1 MGARPGTLSAE
12 PATGRHLP
20 GTIVGVPYDPILPA
34 EYLKTLADGT
44 VKQVNPFTGTQV
56 WTIPGRANRPLGV
69 TPSVVKA
76 LDDQANRTTCA
87 FCTDRYADNPP
98 EKERSVRRG
107 AAFERRTSL
116 TLAEARAEIAEFR
129 RVPNLYEIISVDYWE
144 TNYGYRLPRYAR
156 ERCQSY
162 AASPGGR
169 EHLLDM
175 IRRRLGSRA
184 AEMSEDELVQWSAG
198 FFGSAHDLIV
208 ARRHFVDGA
217 TTDDQLASSGT
228 LTPEEHREY
237 IGLTVEAMAD
247 LYETNRYIRNVAVFQ
262 NWLRPAGASFDHLHK
277 QLVGIDERGVQAE
290 LEIRAVRENPN
301 VFNDKALNYAAR
313 HDLIVAENAHAI
325 ATVGFGHRFPSLEI
339 WSTSPTSHPWR
350 LRDEERDAMADLMHA
365 MHAATGADVP
375 CNEEWHARPLDA
387 DVPIPWHVV
396 LKWRVSTL
404 AGFEGGTKIYLNTI
418 SPYALRHRV
427 LPALEGLREDGRL
440 AGGIRIGEECS
451 HSPNPLRYN
460 PNLAR

>member
-1 MGARPGTLSAE
+1 MA
-12 PATGRHLP
+12 
-20 GTIVGVPYDPILPA
+20 PYDPILPT
-34 EYLKTLADGT
+34 EYLQTMADGT

-69 TPSVVKA
+69 SPQSVRP
-76 LDDQANRTTCA
+76 LDEQANRTTCA

-98 EKERSVRRG
+98 EKERSVWRG
-107 AAFERRTSL
+107 AAFERRSGL
-116 TLAEARAEIAEFR
+116 TLEQARAEVADFR
-129 RVPNLYEIISVDYWE
+129 RIPNLFEIISVDYWE
-144 TNYGYRLPRYAR
+144 ANYGYRLPRAALD
-156 ERCQSY
+156 RCQEY

-169 EHLLDM
+169 EHLVRM
-175 IRRRLGSRA
+175 VRQRLGERA
-184 AEMSEDELVQWSAG
+184 ARMSDGELLQWSAG

-217 TTDDQLASSGT
+217 RTDDELASSGT
-228 LTPEEHREY
+228 LTVQEHREY
-237 IGLTVEAMAD
+237 IALTVDAMAE

-290 LEIRAVRENPN
+290 LEVRAVRENPN
-301 VFNDKALNYAAR
+301 VFNDKALNYAMR
-313 HDLIVAENAHAI
+313 HDLVVAQNEHAI

-339 WSTSPTSHPWR
+339 WSTAETTHPWR
-350 LRDEERDAMADLMHA
+350 LTPPERDAVADLLHA
-365 MHAATGADVP
+365 MHAATGARVP

-387 DVPIPWHVV
+387 DVPIPWHIV

-418 SPYALRHRV
+418 SPYVMRNRV
-427 LPALEGLREDGRL
+427 LPALQELRAQGRL
-440 AGGIRIGEECS
+440 AQGIRLGEECS
-451 HSPNPLRYN
+451 HVPNPLRYN
-460 PNLAR
+460 RFLAP